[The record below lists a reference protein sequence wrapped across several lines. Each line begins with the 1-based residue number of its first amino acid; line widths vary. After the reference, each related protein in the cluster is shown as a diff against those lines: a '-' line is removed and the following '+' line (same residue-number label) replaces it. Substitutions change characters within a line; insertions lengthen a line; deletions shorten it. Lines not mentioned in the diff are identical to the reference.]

1 MRACLSLAA
10 TMSDVLQSK
19 YGPNLGAQ
27 SRAEG
32 IHVNRFLGC
41 PAISY
46 KIVFS
51 SLFGV

>member
-1 MRACLSLAA
+1 MRACPSLAA
-10 TMSDVLQSK
+10 IMSDVLQSN
-19 YGPNLGAQ
+19 YGPDLGAQ

-46 KIVFS
+46 
-51 SLFGV
+51 